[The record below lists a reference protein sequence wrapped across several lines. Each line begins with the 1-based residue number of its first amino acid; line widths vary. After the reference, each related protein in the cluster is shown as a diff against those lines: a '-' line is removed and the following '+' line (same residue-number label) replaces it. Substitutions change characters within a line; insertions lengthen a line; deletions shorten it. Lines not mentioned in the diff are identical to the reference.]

1 MFNARSLIGKL
12 PSLRA
17 LVHSENPDIVLIT
30 ETWLTKETTPEHISV
45 AGYQSFGVNRLT
57 RRGGGCLVY
66 IKQPFCASTLQHPV
80 LDKIPDSIWLS
91 LPCGQLQLLIGCIY
105 QPPNDCINDV
115 KHITDAFSHVSDLPF
130 HVKII
135 GGDFNAPQICWSSL
149 RAPRKLLSF
158 VSCVRLG
165 RWTQHVTSPTRG
177 NNILDLIFTQGL
189 SKVKANVLN
198 CFPGSDHKV
207 VTLNFAIPPMNNITQ
222 PKHMS
227 CRSFS
232 YNNNNNNCIFLDL
245 MRDACVRARSID
257 NLVHEHLINKIIHNG
272 KNNKF
277 RNR

>member
-1 MFNARSLIGKL
+1 MPTRRSQFDKRTASPIPSRNHCINHSLSANEYCNDAFSPHWAKRTLRNTHHPPSCSLLLAPKSASSSLLCSPQYNAPCSSNNHSTHNDRPLTDLRLVMFNARSLIGKL

-105 QPPNDCINDV
+105 QPPNDCLNDV

-165 RWTQHVTSPTRG
+165 RWTQHVTSPTR
-177 NNILDLIFTQGL
+177 
-189 SKVKANVLN
+189 
-198 CFPGSDHKV
+198 
-207 VTLNFAIPPMNNITQ
+207 
-222 PKHMS
+222 
-227 CRSFS
+227 
-232 YNNNNNNCIFLDL
+232 
-245 MRDACVRARSID
+245 
-257 NLVHEHLINKIIHNG
+257 
-272 KNNKF
+272 
-277 RNR
+277 